1 MAMAERVVRLAD
13 SFAPDPDYR
22 ISVDAVVEHHRIVL
36 GGVTIADSDEVLV
49 LHETRLE
56 PTYYFPKA
64 HVRMDLMEATD
75 HSTFCPFKGNAS
87 YWTVRVGE
95 HSAENALWGYEEP
108 FPEVHEIGGYVSF
121 YRDRMD
127 SWFVDGKPLDG
138 YERSAVRTDPSG
150 VKENPFVDWLLRE
163 AWDATTTRELV
174 RRFANALN
182 EAGLSVMRMN
192 VVIPTL
198 HPLLVAHS
206 YRWSRDSGEVVRNA
220 ASNETFESQQYRA
233 SPLPVIF
240 EGEGGIRRWV
250 DAKSANDFPIF
261 KDLYEAGATEYV
273 AMPVRFSDGQINAL
287 TMATDRPDGFTTE
300 ALGHVHEVVPLLSRL
315 FEAHAQARVADLNE
329 ALEAEGKPPIDFGIG
344 LHIGEV
350 TYGNIGIP
358 ERLEFTVVGAAAN
371 EAARIEA
378 LSKETEAAIVISE
391 AFAGNYQG
399 DLTPLGDFSL
409 RGVNG
414 TRQVFTIP
422 DDA

>member
-127 SWFVDGKPLDG
+127 SWFVDGKPLDE

-163 AWDATTTRELV
+163 AWDATRLSRWRPTTKSPTTR
-174 RRFANALN
+174 
-182 EAGLSVMRMN
+182 S
-192 VVIPTL
+192 P
-198 HPLLVAHS
+198 
-206 YRWSRDSGEVVRNA
+206 
-220 ASNETFESQQYRA
+220 RA
-233 SPLPVIF
+233 
-240 EGEGGIRRWV
+240 
-250 DAKSANDFPIF
+250 
-261 KDLYEAGATEYV
+261 
-273 AMPVRFSDGQINAL
+273 
-287 TMATDRPDGFTTE
+287 TT
-300 ALGHVHEVVPLLSRL
+300 
-315 FEAHAQARVADLNE
+315 
-329 ALEAEGKPPIDFGIG
+329 
-344 LHIGEV
+344 
-350 TYGNIGIP
+350 T
-358 ERLEFTVVGAAAN
+358 
-371 EAARIEA
+371 
-378 LSKETEAAIVISE
+378 
-391 AFAGNYQG
+391 
-399 DLTPLGDFSL
+399 
-409 RGVNG
+409 
-414 TRQVFTIP
+414 
-422 DDA
+422 